1 MPPAPYPHCVLLT
14 LQSAKKGAAFNCR
27 ASSFLVVNSPVR
39 SVPAK
44 SPAEPLL
51 GRMPG
56 LEIQGQV
63 DLRSLDQRQYLVDHG
78 QN

>member
-39 SVPAK
+39 YRRNRQPNPCSGEC
-44 SPAEPLL
+44 S
-51 GRMPG
+51 G

-63 DLRSLDQRQYLVDHG
+63 DLRSLDQRQYLMDHG